1 MKRFILMVA
10 AAALLAIPAAE
21 AQKVNKEATL
31 SKLEKSD
38 ADIANP
44 KKNAKAA
51 TWINRGKVY
60 YDAAAEPTA
69 NLFAPMETTLMKL
82 SVGDPASTEEV
93 TINGAPA
100 IAWNYPYFIAYEKGG
115 KIVAWKQL
123 QEIKEGALDTA
134 IEAYNKAYELD
145 PKLASKI
152 KEGLEQI
159 VNYASILGNV
169 SIETGEYLT
178 GADAYL
184 TAYKAQ
190 QCPAFGE
197 ADPAFLYYAGYLLT
211 VDGSNHPES
220 FVRGAQALN
229 DALAAGYADEAGDV
243 YYYLF
248 HSYYGQKAQDAAFL
262 TKAKDEKI
270 LDGLMQLYTSEE
282 GVGDPADLIGL
293 IDKSLESD
301 PDNVDLWFGRGRV
314 FYKLKN
320 YDETINSFK
329 KVVELKPDL
338 YDGNYYLGLFY
349 TVKAD
354 AMNTEMG
361 QKNYRS
367 QSEYDADLKAVN
379 AVYMAALPYFEKAHQ
394 IKPEDV
400 DTVDYMK
407 SISFRLRD
415 EPGMMDKYNEYN
427 ALLKKMKGLE

>member
-1 MKRFILMVA
+1 M
-10 AAALLAIPAAE
+10 
-21 AQKVNKEATL
+21 
-31 SKLEKSD
+31 
-38 ADIANP
+38 
-44 KKNAKAA
+44 
-51 TWINRGKVY
+51 
-60 YDAAAEPTA
+60 
-69 NLFAPMETTLMKL
+69 
-82 SVGDPASTEEV
+82 
-93 TINGAPA
+93 
-100 IAWNYPYFIAYEKGG
+100 
-115 KIVAWKQL
+115 
-123 QEIKEGALDTA
+123 
-134 IEAYNKAYELD
+134 
-145 PKLASKI
+145 
-152 KEGLEQI
+152 
-159 VNYASILGNV
+159 
-169 SIETGEYLT
+169 
-178 GADAYL
+178 
-184 TAYKAQ
+184 
-190 QCPAFGE
+190 
-197 ADPAFLYYAGYLLT
+197 
-211 VDGSNHPES
+211 
-220 FVRGAQALN
+220 RGAQALN
-229 DALAAGYADEAGDV
+229 DALAVGYADEAGDI

-262 TKAKDEKI
+262 TKAKDALLAGIEKFPKNEKI

-394 IKPEDV
+394 LKPEDV